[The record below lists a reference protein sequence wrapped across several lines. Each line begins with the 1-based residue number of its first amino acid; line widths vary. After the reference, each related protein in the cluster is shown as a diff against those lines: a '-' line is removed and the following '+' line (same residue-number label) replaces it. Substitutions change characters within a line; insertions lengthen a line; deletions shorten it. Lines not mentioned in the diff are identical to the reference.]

1 MIVNRTRGQWHW
13 ENPASVE
20 MILGI
25 LVDVMEVFAPRIPR
39 DERLTR
45 NDIFIHFR
53 KISRWKPRPGIAAS
67 GGSKMAATLGT
78 GLFGRR
84 GGADGTAPGNKQAM
98 YFCNIL

>member
-45 NDIFIHFR
+45 NDIFER
-53 KISRWKPRPGIAAS
+53 SAV
-67 GGSKMAATLGT
+67 GT
-78 GLFGRR
+78 KAWHSSEWRLEDGRDTWDWFVWQK
-84 GGADGTAPGNKQAM
+84 GGADGTAPGNKQAR